1 MQKSKD
7 AVRIM
12 LEQKIAEEHGK
23 LEKKKQMMDLWR
35 EKKELAEKKL
45 FLLNNEH
52 LEVTKK
58 LTSRIEDL
66 EREHKQN
73 RIMLLEKQDKI
84 DDLQEKQTGR
94 DSKLLEQK

>member
-1 MQKSKD
+1 
-7 AVRIM
+7 M
-12 LEQKIAEEHGK
+12 LEQKISEEHGK

-94 DSKLLEQK
+94 DSKLLEQKQSLLKEVQ

>member
-1 MQKSKD
+1 
-7 AVRIM
+7 M
-12 LEQKIAEEHGK
+12 LEQKISEEHGK